1 MFRLA
6 TKGVNVS
13 NATMG
18 VNQRRFERK
27 AVTVDFQARDAH
39 GAGQL
44 MFQSADLS
52 AGGTFLKSDLLLEQ
66 GEALSLEFT
75 VPSPLGPRTVRT
87 QARVAWVR
95 RFPHGGEAA
104 GMGVEFVSMDEGDRD
119 ALSAHIREGA

>member
-13 NATMG
+13 NAPMG
-18 VNQRRFERK
+18 VDQRRFERK
-27 AVTVDFQARDAH
+27 AVSVDFQARDAH

-44 MFQSADLS
+44 VFQSADLS
-52 AGGTFLKSDLLLEQ
+52 AGGTFLKSDLLLEL

-75 VPSPLGPRTVRT
+75 LPATPGGAPRSVRT

-95 RFPHGGEAA
+95 RFPQGGEAA
-104 GMGVEFVSMDEGDRD
+104 GMGVEFVSMDEDDRQ
-119 ALSAHIREGA
+119 ALTAYVRS

>member
-6 TKGVNVS
+6 TGGVNVS
-13 NATMG
+13 NALMG
-18 VNQRRFERK
+18 ANQRRFERK
-27 AVTVDFQARDAH
+27 AVLVDFQARDAH

-44 MFQSADLS
+44 IFQSADLS

-75 VPSPLGPRTVRT
+75 VPTPTGPKVVRT

-95 RFPHGGEAA
+95 RFPQTGEAA
-104 GMGVEFVSMDEGDRD
+104 GMGVEFVSMEEADR
-119 ALSAHIREGA
+119 AVLTAHVNS

>member
-6 TKGVNVS
+6 TGGVNVS
-13 NATMG
+13 NALMG
-18 VNQRRFERK
+18 AADQRRFERK
-27 AVTVDFQARDAH
+27 AVLVDFQARDAH

-44 MFQSADLS
+44 VFQSADLS

-75 VPSPLGPRTVRT
+75 LPSADGPKVVRT

-95 RFPHGGEAA
+95 RFPQGGEAA
-104 GMGVEFVSMDEGDRD
+104 GMGVEFVSMDEADR
-119 ALSAHIREGA
+119 ATLLAHVRS